1 MPKKLGRD
9 VKEGQEVSY
18 DSDSPDAYRIRR
30 SFLKSSIHQY
40 GLQNHGVWGG
50 AMAYYPNQQQAK
62 EASRSVGVV
71 QSLPKDQKQDL
82 ERVKKIIDETKV

>member
-1 MPKKLGRD
+1 
-9 VKEGQEVSY
+9 
-18 DSDSPDAYRIRR
+18 
-30 SFLKSSIHQY
+30 
-40 GLQNHGVWGG
+40 
-50 AMAYYPNQQQAK
+50 MAYYPNPQQAK